1 MVALTETHQI
11 NTQLTLHNSS
21 QSPLTVHALTL
32 SLTKQDDELISC
44 CLTFQ
49 LNPQLYHRIHAEALF
64 NLTPEAAT
72 PLSPK
77 EFLSEP
83 DIVIET
89 ILKPDL
95 LPHLAEHAPV
105 VDKAATYLL
114 ELSLNQQDFPLLST
128 DSWLALSVKQQQ
140 ESGEIGYRTL
150 WSYISPTALA
160 NATTSSDQI
169 AQSIVNFFQDW
180 AEANL
185 SATTQQA
192 ASQVLEGIN
201 NLVTKLT
208 DVDVDE
214 LNQRLEDSINSISKS
229 RELFEEMVN
238 FFKQDNWFFS
248 QVEAEPVLQMAFQ
261 GRNGKWTCIARARVE
276 AQQFVFYSL
285 CPVNAPEDKRL
296 AIAELLTRINY
307 DMVIGNFELDFS
319 DGEIR
324 YKTSI
329 DVEGESLSFALIK
342 QLVYA
347 NVMMM
352 DTYLPGIFSV
362 IYGNVEP
369 KDAIA
374 QIEE

>member
-1 MVALTETHQI
+1 MLDFRGAAL
-11 NTQLTLHNSS
+11 
-21 QSPLTVHALTL
+21 P
-32 SLTKQDDELISC
+32 
-44 CLTFQ
+44 
-49 LNPQLYHRIHAEALF
+49 
-64 NLTPEAAT
+64 

-83 DIVIET
+83 DIIIET

-95 LPHLAEHAPV
+95 LPHLAEQAPV

-185 SATTQQA
+185 SSTTQQA

-201 NLVTKLT
+201 NLVTKLA

-329 DVEGESLSFALIK
+329 DVEGESLSFAI
-342 QLVYA
+342 
-347 NVMMM
+347 
-352 DTYLPGIFSV
+352 
-362 IYGNVEP
+362 VELL
-369 KDAIA
+369 AHFI
-374 QIEE
+374 